1 MPTSKMP
8 INCNECECKFKSLF
22 EHCSDEE
29 IYLIDQAK
37 NRNTYNKNEFIF
49 ERGNLSLGLHC
60 IQSGKVKLVSYSE
73 SGVEKIV
80 DIKTPGDFI
89 GYGAL
94 FTNKRH
100 GLSAIAIEPT
110 ISCLVLK
117 NEILKLIEK
126 NKSVTFKVLEVIS
139 NDVNTSHSF
148 QAEVSF
154 DTVMSRLISVLIEL
168 NSVYDRY
175 ITMPRK
181 SLAQMAGTS
190 EETLSRIIRHLKQEG
205 LIESE
210 RKSIRVKDIGKL
222 RNYRVKFLNLKH

>member
-1 MPTSKMP
+1 MSISKIP
-8 INCNECECKFKSLF
+8 ISCNECDCKLKSLF

-29 IYLIDQAK
+29 IYLIDQSK
-37 NRNTYNKNEFIF
+37 NRSTYNKNEFIF

-73 SGVEKIV
+73 SEVEKIV

-100 GLSAIAIEPT
+100 SLSAIAIEPT
-110 ISCLVLK
+110 ISCLILK
-117 NEILKLIEK
+117 NEILELIEK
-126 NKSVTFKVLEVIS
+126 NNSVTFKVLELIS
-139 NDVNTSHSF
+139 NDVNSSHSF
-148 QAEVSF
+148 QAEISF

-168 NSVYDRY
+168 SSIYDRY
-175 ITMPRK
+175 VTMPRR

-190 EETLSRIIRHLKQEG
+190 EETLSRIIKQLKQEG

-210 RKSIRVKDIGKL
+210 KKSIRVKDIGKL
-222 RNYRVKFLNLKH
+222 RDYRVKFLNLKN